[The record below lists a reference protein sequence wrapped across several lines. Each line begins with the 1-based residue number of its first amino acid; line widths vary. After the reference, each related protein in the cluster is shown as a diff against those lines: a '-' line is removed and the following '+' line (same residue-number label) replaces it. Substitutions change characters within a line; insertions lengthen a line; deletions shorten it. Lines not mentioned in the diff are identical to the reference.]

1 MPAVA
6 LRIMQPSGQACYIL
20 DRCSTGKLCSTP
32 HPPFAPSTAGSIC
45 AMILIRLSPTTRF
58 KQRQVKN
65 AFCVSG
71 QAVETHSL
79 EPTPDWT
86 GETEH
91 RLPIW
96 ILHHPERMGYECR
109 WRYHIFQKPVHVTY
123 SRSSCRYQ
131 GYKRDRKYGDIKPL
145 IPGQG

>member
-20 DRCSTGKLCSTP
+20 DRCSTGNLCSTP

-96 ILHHPERMGYECR
+96 ILHHPEEWVMSA
-109 WRYHIFQKPVHVTY
+109 V
-123 SRSSCRYQ
+123 
-131 GYKRDRKYGDIKPL
+131 GDIISFKSPSMSL
-145 IPGQG
+145 ILGQAAVIKATSATEGMAI